1 MFRLLSKE
9 SHIFSIPLYIFFLF
23 ILIMVFNVLDF
34 KTLGVFSGIITF
46 CGIAL
51 GYFLFSA
58 IGLNQNNH
66 LPLFLYTFFV
76 FALYPS
82 HLDLGLAISLF
93 THSFI
98 LVLLTHNNPQIR
110 KNSFLIIGVLLGLSY
125 LFLPTTWPMFIFVFI
140 HLVITTD
147 HIVLNL
153 FRYFFGIG
161 LIFGTY
167 GGLMHLLGFSALDE
181 DYFPGIHFQMM
192 KNFHPL
198 YYLSPLV
205 LFLAYAILDHYVHF
219 NKKSPASKFKYSFLL
234 FFFFTQLT
242 TVFFYMGKNL
252 EYLLF
257 LVLPV
262 VIILSRCLR
271 FLSKYWMR
279 ELGLWM
285 IVISLVV
292 YRLSSLINF
301 TFF

>member
-23 ILIMVFNVLDF
+23 IMIMVFNVLDF

-147 HIVLNL
+147 NIVLNL
-153 FRYFFGIG
+153 
-161 LIFGTY
+161 
-167 GGLMHLLGFSALDE
+167 
-181 DYFPGIHFQMM
+181 
-192 KNFHPL
+192 
-198 YYLSPLV
+198 
-205 LFLAYAILDHYVHF
+205 
-219 NKKSPASKFKYSFLL
+219 
-234 FFFFTQLT
+234 
-242 TVFFYMGKNL
+242 
-252 EYLLF
+252 
-257 LVLPV
+257 
-262 VIILSRCLR
+262 
-271 FLSKYWMR
+271 
-279 ELGLWM
+279 
-285 IVISLVV
+285 
-292 YRLSSLINF
+292 
-301 TFF
+301 